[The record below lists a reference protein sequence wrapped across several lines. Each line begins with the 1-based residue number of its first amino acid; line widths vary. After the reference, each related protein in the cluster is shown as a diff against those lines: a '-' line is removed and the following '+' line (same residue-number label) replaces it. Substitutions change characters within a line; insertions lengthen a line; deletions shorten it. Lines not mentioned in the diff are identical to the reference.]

1 MINLHIYNLMFF
13 MILKTLF
20 LSSKN
25 IKKSNFE
32 KKVAFKDF

>member
-20 LSSKN
+20 LSSK
-25 IKKSNFE
+25 KKATLQR
-32 KKVAFKDF
+32 KAAFLEA

>member
-20 LSSKN
+20 LSSK
-25 IKKSNFE
+25 KSNSPEESCFFE
-32 KKVAFKDF
+32 SLK